1 MKLADAVHAYVD
13 WKRSLG
19 FRFRTTGNVLK
30 AFAREAGP
38 IGVHDVTQQIVESFL
53 NGPQPRITSSWHTKH
68 YALAG
73 LFRFGLQ
80 RGLLSTSPLPHF
92 VPKRPEYARPYI
104 YSAEELQRILDGSKI
119 LDARNRRSGQ
129 AASIP
134 PLAFRTLVLM
144 LYGAGLRLSEAL
156 ALTTDDV
163 DLSAGL
169 LVVRNTKFFKT
180 RLLPIGPK
188 LCSALRLY
196 EENRLTLLSR
206 PPSVSSFLLRRHGIA
221 ISHQAAERCFRMVR
235 SHVGMRREDGAYFQP
250 RLHDLRHS
258 FAVHRLVA
266 WYRQGEDVQRLLPKL
281 STYLGHIGLA
291 ETQHYLTMTPDLLRE
306 AGRRFETYVR
316 PETGHDQ

>member
-1 MKLADAVHAYVD
+1 MKLAQVVEDYVA

-19 FRFRTTGNVLK
+19 FRFRTAGNIVK

-38 IGVHDVTQQIVESFL
+38 IDIPDVSQQVVAAFL
-53 NGPQPRITSSWHTKH
+53 KGLRPPIRSSWHTKH
-68 YALAG
+68 SALAG
-73 LFRFGLQ
+73 LVRFALQ
-80 RGLLSTSPLPHF
+80 RGLLSTSPLPFF

-104 YSAEELQRILDGSKI
+104 YSTDQLQRILDGSKI
-119 LDARNRRSGQ
+119 LDARNRKSGQ
-129 AASIP
+129 AASIA
-134 PLAFRTLVLM
+134 PLTFRTLILV

-156 ALTTDDV
+156 ALTVDDV
-163 DLSAGL
+163 DLSAAT

-188 LCSALRLY
+188 LSSALDLY
-196 EENRLTLLSR
+196 AENRLALLNR
-206 PPSVSSFLLRRHGIA
+206 PPSANTFFLRRHGIA
-221 ISHQAAERCFRMVR
+221 ISGQAGERYFGMVR
-235 SHVGMRREDGAYFQP
+235 SHVGLCRQDGAYFQP

-266 WYRQGEDVQRLLPKL
+266 WYRQGADVQLLLPKL

-306 AGRRFETYVR
+306 AGQRFESYATVEAR
-316 PETGHDQ
+316 L